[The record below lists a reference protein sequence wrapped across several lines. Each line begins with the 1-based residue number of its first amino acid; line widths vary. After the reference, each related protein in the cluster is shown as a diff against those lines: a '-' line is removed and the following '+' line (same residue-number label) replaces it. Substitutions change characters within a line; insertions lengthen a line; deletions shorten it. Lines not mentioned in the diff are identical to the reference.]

1 MGWASCRLGPIV
13 GARSASSWRW
23 EAVSSAACRS
33 GFGGS
38 TSRGLVPQEVEHVV
52 ISEGRLRRGRRTHGR
67 GFPVS
72 PVRRRTPGC
81 KGAEPGHYSPD
92 SGHGDRSTSHLQD
105 DVRELSH
112 DRAARFEATRRRVQ
126 LHRHVGR
133 QSRRRALR
141 PAARQS
147 RPDRRSPGPAH
158 RLRCHDPAGHDE
170 GSRRQPVNDAKEL
183 TIEVRGMTCD
193 HCERSVAKALQTV
206 PGVHQ
211 VLEVS
216 HADARARVM
225 AGVEATADRIERA
238 VAKAGY
244 RARVNEQS
252 KRSEAPTVITKGG
265 GDFDLLIVG
274 RGSAGFAA
282 AIKAADLGARVA
294 MAEGATLGGTCVNVG
309 CVPSKTLIRAAE
321 AHHRR
326 VHHGF
331 RGIPATDGQPDWPTV
346 RAEKDALV
354 AELRQTK
361 YWNVLRA
368 YPSITLFQERA
379 TFTSSLEARL
389 ASGRT
394 LTAGKIVVTTG
405 SSPWAPPI
413 PGLAEAGYRD
423 NASAMALERLPQSLI
438 VIGGSAVGLELAQMF
453 ARLGV
458 RVTVLESLP
467 RVVAAEDADIGN
479 ALADYLRSEGLDVY
493 TDVRVDRVTR
503 GSDGYEVQYHA
514 GSASRTA
521 RADQLLVATG
531 RRANTAGFGL
541 DQIGVTLGKK
551 GEIVVN
557 EFLQT
562 TNPNVYAA
570 GDVIGDPMFV
580 YVAAHAGALASENS
594 LTGNERRYDLS
605 ALPKVTFTDP
615 AVSSVGLTENEARAQ
630 GIEPL
635 VSKLPLEHV
644 PRAIAAH
651 DTRGFIKLV
660 ADAGTK
666 KIIGAHILAA
676 EAGEMITEPTLAIKL
691 GLTIEDLTSTFHPY
705 LTLSEGIKLAAQ
717 AFTKDVAK
725 LSCCAA

>member
-1 MGWASCRLGPIV
+1 
-13 GARSASSWRW
+13 
-23 EAVSSAACRS
+23 
-33 GFGGS
+33 
-38 TSRGLVPQEVEHVV
+38 
-52 ISEGRLRRGRRTHGR
+52 
-67 GFPVS
+67 
-72 PVRRRTPGC
+72 
-81 KGAEPGHYSPD
+81 
-92 SGHGDRSTSHLQD
+92 
-105 DVRELSH
+105 
-112 DRAARFEATRRRVQ
+112 
-126 LHRHVGR
+126 
-133 QSRRRALR
+133 
-141 PAARQS
+141 
-147 RPDRRSPGPAH
+147 
-158 RLRCHDPAGHDE
+158 
-170 GSRRQPVNDAKEL
+170 VNDAKEL

-206 PGVHQ
+206 PGVHE

-252 KRSEAPTVITKGG
+252 KRSEAPTVITRDGG
-265 GDFDLLIVG
+265 EFDLLIVG
-274 RGSAGFAA
+274 GGSAGFAA

-321 AHHRR
+321 AQHRR

-368 YPSITLFQERA
+368 YPAITLFQERA
-379 TFTSSLEARL
+379 TFISGLEARL

-413 PGLAEAGYRD
+413 PGLAEAGYLD
-423 NASAMALERLPQSLI
+423 NASAMALERLPESLI
-438 VIGGSAVGLELAQMF
+438 VIGASAVGLELAQMF

-458 RVTVLESLP
+458 RVTILEALP
-467 RVVAAEDADIGN
+467 RVLPAEDADIGN
-479 ALADYLRSEGLDVY
+479 ALGDYLRSEGIEVH
-493 TDVRVDRVTR
+493 TDIQIDRVSR
-503 GSDGYEVQYHA
+503 ASDGYAVQFRDGHEE
-514 GSASRTA
+514 RTA
-521 RADQLLVATG
+521 RASQLLVATG

-541 DQIGVTLGKK
+541 EKIGVSLGKK
-551 GEIVVN
+551 GEIVVT

-562 TNPNVYAA
+562 TNANVYAA

-580 YVAAHAGALASENS
+580 YVAAYGGALAAQNA
-594 LTGNERRYDLS
+594 LIGNERPYDLS

-615 AVSSVGLTENEARAQ
+615 AVAAVGLTEDQARAR

-635 VSKLPLEHV
+635 ASKLPLEHV
-644 PRAIAAH
+644 TRAQAAR
-651 DTRGFIKLV
+651 DTRGFVKLV
-660 ADAGTK
+660 ADAGTQ

-676 EAGEMITEPTLAIKL
+676 EAGEMITEPALAIKF

>member
-1 MGWASCRLGPIV
+1 MGWASCRSAQV
-13 GARSASSWRW
+13 AGARSASSWRW

-81 KGAEPGHYSPD
+81 KGAEPGHYGPD

-112 DRAARFEATRRRVQ
+112 DRAARLEATRGRVQ

-147 RPDRRSPGPAH
+147 RPDRRSPDPAH
-158 RLRCHDPAGHDE
+158 RLRCRDPAGHDE

-193 HCERSVAKALQTV
+193 HCERS
-206 PGVHQ
+206 
-211 VLEVS
+211 
-216 HADARARVM
+216 
-225 AGVEATADRIERA
+225 
-238 VAKAGY
+238 
-244 RARVNEQS
+244 
-252 KRSEAPTVITKGG
+252 GG
-265 GDFDLLIVG
+265 EFDLLIVG
-274 RGSAGFAA
+274 GGSAGFAA
-282 AIKAADLGARVA
+282 AIKAADVGARVA
-294 MAEGATLGGTCVNVG
+294 MVEGGTLGGTCVNVG

-321 AHHRR
+321 AQHRR

-331 RGIPATDGQPDWPTV
+331 RGIAATDGQPDWPTV

-368 YPSITLFQERA
+368 YPAITLFPEGA
-379 TFTSSLEARL
+379 TFISGLEVRL

-394 LTAGKIVVTTG
+394 LTTGKIVVTTG
-405 SSPWAPPI
+405 ASPWAPPI
-413 PGLAEAGYRD
+413 PGLAGYAVQFRAGP
-423 NASAMALERLPQSLI
+423 EP
-438 VIGGSAVGLELAQMF
+438 
-453 ARLGV
+453 
-458 RVTVLESLP
+458 
-467 RVVAAEDADIGN
+467 
-479 ALADYLRSEGLDVY
+479 
-493 TDVRVDRVTR
+493 
-503 GSDGYEVQYHA
+503 
-514 GSASRTA
+514 RTA

-541 DQIGVTLGKK
+541 ERIGVILGKK
-551 GEIVVN
+551 GEIVVK

-562 TNPNVYAA
+562 TNANVYAA

-580 YVAAHAGALASENS
+580 YVAAHACALAAENA
-594 LTGNERRYDLS
+594 LTGNERRHDLS

-615 AVSSVGLTENEARAQ
+615 AVASVGLTEDQARAQ

-635 VSKLPLEHV
+635 ASKLPLEHV
-644 PRAIAAH
+644 PRALAAR

-676 EAGEMITEPTLAIKL
+676 EAGEMITEPALAIKL
-691 GLTIEDLTSTFHPY
+691 GLAIEDLT
-705 LTLSEGIKLAAQ
+705 
-717 AFTKDVAK
+717 
-725 LSCCAA
+725 

>member
-1 MGWASCRLGPIV
+1 M
-13 GARSASSWRW
+13 
-23 EAVSSAACRS
+23 
-33 GFGGS
+33 
-38 TSRGLVPQEVEHVV
+38 T
-52 ISEGRLRRGRRTHGR
+52 
-67 GFPVS
+67 
-72 PVRRRTPGC
+72 
-81 KGAEPGHYSPD
+81 EP
-92 SGHGDRSTSHLQD
+92 
-105 DVRELSH
+105 
-112 DRAARFEATRRRVQ
+112 
-126 LHRHVGR
+126 
-133 QSRRRALR
+133 
-141 PAARQS
+141 
-147 RPDRRSPGPAH
+147 
-158 RLRCHDPAGHDE
+158 
-170 GSRRQPVNDAKEL
+170 
-183 TIEVRGMTCD
+183 
-193 HCERSVAKALQTV
+193 
-206 PGVHQ
+206 
-211 VLEVS
+211 
-216 HADARARVM
+216 
-225 AGVEATADRIERA
+225 
-238 VAKAGY
+238 
-244 RARVNEQS
+244 
-252 KRSEAPTVITKGG
+252 PTVIPRGG
-265 GDFDLLIVG
+265 EFDFLVVG
-274 RGSAGFAA
+274 GGSAGFAA

-294 MAEGATLGGTCVNVG
+294 LAEGGTLGGTCVNVG
-309 CVPSKTLIRAAE
+309 CVPSKTLIRAAQ
-321 AHHRR
+321 AQHRR

-354 AELRQTK
+354 AEVRQTK

-379 TFTSSLEARL
+379 TLVSAREVRL
-389 ASGRT
+389 ASSGT

-413 PGLAEAGYRD
+413 PGLAEAGYLD
-423 NASAMALERLPQSLI
+423 NASAMALERFPQSLV

-458 RVTVLESLP
+458 RVTVLEALP
-467 RVVAAEDADIGN
+467 RVVATEDADIGN
-479 ALADYLRSEGLDVY
+479 ALADYVRSEGLDVY
-493 TDVRVDRVTR
+493 TGIRVDRVSR
-503 GSDGYEVQYHA
+503 GSDGYEVLYHA
-514 GSASRTA
+514 GSDARSA
-521 RADQLLVATG
+521 RAEHVLVATG
-531 RRANTAGFGL
+531 RRANTAGFGV
-541 DQIGVTLGKK
+541 DTIGVTVGTK

-562 TNPNVYAA
+562 TNPTVYAA

-580 YVAAHAGALASENS
+580 YVAAHAGALAAENA

-615 AVSSVGLTENEARAQ
+615 AVASVGLTEDQARGQ

-644 PRAIAAH
+644 PRALAAH

-676 EAGEMITEPTLAIKL
+676 EAGEMITEPTLATRL
-691 GLTIEDLTSTFHPY
+691 GLTIDDLTSTFHPY